1 MAYKVRDLI
10 VHIDPGKRLRVD
22 CRGASDCLG
31 PSGCEHPSA
40 GQDCYASDGPCEGEH
55 SLNQRRP
62 PALRDFLQRELT
74 PEPELPRTRAEAE
87 DLEQRMSGA
96 LEELRNLKGSLKD
109 S

>member
-1 MAYKVRDLI
+1 MAYKVKDLI
-10 VHIDPGKRLRVD
+10 VHIDPRKRLQVD
-22 CRGASDCLG
+22 CKGASDCRG
-31 PSGCEHPSA
+31 SSGCEPPSNV
-40 GQDCYASDGPCEGEH
+40 QDCYASDNPCQGEH

-62 PALRDFLQRELT
+62 GGLRDFLQRELT

-87 DLEQRMSGA
+87 DLEQRLSGA